1 MSNIPAHPLTPLP
14 ATVAHFSHSPTEK
27 TERRMGG
34 VGAFVRYSWRKVSK
48 LSEDTPSSFSENLRT
63 VYMNPLKNLLRTY
76 VQMIDVL
83 QRNGRAPSK

>member
-1 MSNIPAHPLTPLP
+1 MSNIPAHPLTPSHPLTPLP

-48 LSEDTPSSFSENLRT
+48 LSEDTPSSFSENPPYGLYESFKEFIENLRT
-63 VYMNPLKNLLRTY
+63 N
-76 VQMIDVL
+76 D
-83 QRNGRAPSK
+83 